1 MDNWLDGIL
10 TETPKSSV
18 CTQKSG
24 YKSEWVQK
32 VGTAESLMQ
41 QGFQDFVPTVPT
53 VPTKKQSPRKSEENT
68 QKAGETFSPV
78 GDLTAG
84 VVTAL
89 ATGQATP
96 APTLPAD
103 LLERVNLI
111 CQLERWAEADREEW
125 LTLLRRQIDRDR
137 VPVPELVAT
146 LDAHL
151 ARHHGPTD
159 PEHDREAFEER
170 AAILEYDGGRP
181 RAEAERLAG
190 QVNEC
195 QTCRHWSGVQS
206 FGDARTMALSRAGLE
221 AKPKA
226 VIHGTCHQHYR
237 PWRVSNVAS
246 HDDHYRWHFIGPCGW
261 VEKAA

>member
-1 MDNWLDGIL
+1 MDSWLD
-10 TETPKSSV
+10 SV
-18 CTQKSG
+18 LAVGEESPVCSPLSG
-24 YKSEWVQK
+24 NRAEGEQK

-68 QKAGETFSPV
+68 PKAGETFTPV

-103 LLERVNLI
+103 LLERTNLI
-111 CQLERWAEADREEW
+111 CQRERWPEADRVEW
-125 LTLLRRQIDRDR
+125 LDILRRQIDRDH

-151 ARHHGPTD
+151 ARHHTPPD

-170 AAILEYDGGRP
+170 AAILEYDGGLP

-190 QVNEC
+190 QVHP
-195 QTCRHWSGVQS
+195 RSPAV
-206 FGDARTMALSRAGLE
+206 
-221 AKPKA
+221 AKM
-226 VIHGTCHQHYR
+226 H
-237 PWRVSNVAS
+237 N
-246 HDDHYRWHFIGPCGW
+246 HDYHSIPL
-261 VEKAA
+261 KLKL